1 MNIKFTRYN
10 IQSRACLFETN
21 LPEDSWWVQPTSHF
35 LPLPFRKRTNYQF
48 QIFFSSN
55 WSNIYSDWLKT
66 DRSQILKPAMNQFL
80 VEIGRPNHDNCQIIY
95 RLYNALLLEWV
106 TEFSEGNGQPITT
119 IRFPIRKVTSVAS

>member
-1 MNIKFTRYN
+1 MPDIIFNLGHIYLRQFCLKIVDEFSQHLTF
-10 IQSRACLFETN
+10 CHFLFENEQTISFK
-21 LPEDSWWVQPTSHF
+21 L
-35 LPLPFRKRTNYQF
+35 
-48 QIFFSSN
+48 SSD

-119 IRFPIRKVTSVAS
+119 IQVPIHQATSVAS